1 MFKLRITAAL
11 FAALVSG
18 SLCKKSEPI
27 TTRLEV
33 KAVALLVVGD
43 VKAGG
48 KALKTGEILSGGQEV
63 SVGPAS
69 MLDLQIRGTQTT
81 MRVKEN
87 SVVSL
92 TALQAQ
98 GRRYSIHLNSGRILT
113 NVSRQEKGQEFEVVT
128 PAAVASVRGTRFD
141 VFVFSDGTS
150 RTVVFDGSVATRIR
164 VKEIE
169 SLPPELLENSQALRK
184 VVAALEDKE
193 RVVEAGQESTVTH
206 YVIEADLKEQINQVV
221 NNPAVRNASEKPLT
235 PEEARAV
242 SQQIDRD
249 LEERLAVVQKAL
261 AESHPESKVEIRQ
274 RAVTPPEGYPTEQ
287 EFEEF
292 KPVPDESLTDEKA
305 SQAVADRNRDAAVRK
320 QLLVRIER
328 VTGGRLDRLVLRGGR
343 VVEGVV
349 RQMGEDYLV
358 TNPEGN
364 EMISGS
370 EVAEIRF

>member
-305 SQAVADRNRDAAVRK
+305 SQAVADRNRDAAVRQ